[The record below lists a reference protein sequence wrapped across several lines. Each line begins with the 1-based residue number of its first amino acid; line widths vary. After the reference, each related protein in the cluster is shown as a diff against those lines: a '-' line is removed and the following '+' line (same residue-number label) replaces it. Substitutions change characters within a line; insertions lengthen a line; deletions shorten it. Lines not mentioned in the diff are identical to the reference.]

1 MKKNRIHTSVYK
13 LSTLILLI
21 IFMGVSTVPSTI
33 SANASSKLP
42 FDDISNSYAQ
52 KEIVRLA
59 GLNIINGTKVRTYE
73 PRKPVTR
80 AEFITMIG
88 RVLRLEP
95 VDNAIASFT
104 DVRQKEWYYGWV
116 QAGVNLGI
124 VDGVRPGFFE
134 PSHEISRQEAAALI
148 VRAMKL
154 KAGTTTS
161 SLTFVDSDD
170 IATWAIPYVYTIQ
183 KESIMS
189 GEGRKYRPNDAI
201 TRQETAVVLDRIL
214 DSSFG
219 VKVRSGQST
228 SFIHMGWQYDSTTTE
243 FIDQVESS
251 TVNTLVPRWF
261 YLENNAVISDHS
273 NVELLTYAKQNNKRI
288 WAMLGNH
295 SNSELTHEILSSSSM
310 RSKAIQ
316 QITTYVQKYKLAG
329 INVDFENVN
338 PMDRQNLT
346 LFITMLAT
354 QLHEINAVLSIDVS
368 PDLGTDWTEGFDYSM
383 LGKSADYVVL
393 MGYDEH
399 WGGSTVAGSVSSLPW
414 VEKALSKLLK
424 SVASNKVI
432 VALPLYT
439 RDWSVST
446 KNTLSEEIT
455 LSLQNQRISKR
466 NAKLTF
472 DTSTSQYIAKYTLL
486 GTKHSIWMEESRSL
500 SLKAHMA
507 ANKGVAG
514 YAYWYMGGETRDIW
528 TALQN
533 VVRYS
538 AF

>member
-1 MKKNRIHTSVYK
+1 MKKNRIHTSIYK

-104 DVRQKEWYYGWV
+104 DVRKKEWYYGWI
-116 QAGVNLGI
+116 QAGLNLGI

-134 PSHEISRQEAAALI
+134 PTKEISRQEAAALI

-161 SLTFVDSDD
+161 KLTFVDSDD

-189 GEGRKYRPNDAI
+189 GEGHKYRPNDAI

-219 VKVRSGQST
+219 VEVRRGQSA

-273 NVELLTYAKQNNKRI
+273 NVELLTYAKQNNKKI

-295 SNSELTHEILSSSSM
+295 SNSELTHEILSNSSL

-329 INVDFENVN
+329 INVDFEDVN
-338 PMDRQNLT
+338 PIDRQNLT
-346 LFITMLAT
+346 TFITTLAN
-354 QLHEINAVLSIDVS
+354 QLHEINTVLSIDVS
-368 PDLGTDWTEGFDYSM
+368 PDLGTDWTEGFDYAM

-399 WGGSTVAGSVSSLPW
+399 WGGSTEAGSVSSLPW
-414 VEKALSKLLK
+414 VDKALSKLLK

-439 RDWSVST
+439 RDWSVSS
-446 KNTLSEEIT
+446 KKVLSEEIT
-455 LSLQNQRISKR
+455 LPLQNQRISKR
-466 NAKLTF
+466 NAKLIF
-472 DTSTSQYIAKYTLL
+472 DTSTSQYVAKYTLL
-486 GTKHSIWMEESRSL
+486 GMKHSIWMEESRSL

-514 YAYWYMGGETRDIW
+514 YAYWYMGGETGDIW

-538 AF
+538 AY

>member
-1 MKKNRIHTSVYK
+1 
-13 LSTLILLI
+13 
-21 IFMGVSTVPSTI
+21 MGVSTVPSTI
-33 SANASSKLP
+33 SANSSSKLP

-80 AEFITMIG
+80 AEFIAMIG

-104 DVRQKEWYYGWV
+104 DVRKKEWYYGWV

-134 PSHEISRQEAAALI
+134 PSQEISRQEAAALI
-148 VRAMKL
+148 VRAMKF

-161 SLTFVDSDD
+161 KLTFVDSDD

-219 VKVRSGQST
+219 VKVRSGQSA
-228 SFIHMGWQYDSTTTE
+228 SVIHMGWQYDSTTTE

-273 NVELLTYAKQNNKRI
+273 NVELLTYAKRNNKKI

-346 LFITMLAT
+346 LFITTLAT
-354 QLHEINAVLSIDVS
+354 QLHELNAVLSIDVS

-446 KNTLSEEIT
+446 KNALSEEIT

-528 TALQN
+528 TALRN

-538 AF
+538 AY